1 MIFSLQNIVY
11 FMFILVIL
19 FVSAFDIKKEGKY
32 RFLYHV
38 GLLTICF
45 YWMTFVYIGLK
56 HEFSLDLL
64 MKYIVGFLLM
74 FFILLEQA
82 TTNSKSKI
90 VYRISWFTALF
101 LMMLFR
107 PL

>member
-1 MIFSLQNIVY
+1 MIFSLENIIY
-11 FMFILVIL
+11 FIFILVIIL
-19 FVSAFDIKKEGKY
+19 FSAFDIKKEGKY
-32 RFLYHV
+32 RFLYYA

-45 YWMTFVYIGLK
+45 YWMTFIYIGLK
-56 HEFSLDLL
+56 NEFSTDLF
-64 MKYIVGFLLM
+64 MKFILGFLLM

-82 TTNSKSKI
+82 TTKSKRKI
-90 VYRISWFTALF
+90 IYRIFWFIALF

>member
-1 MIFSLQNIVY
+1 
-11 FMFILVIL
+11 
-19 FVSAFDIKKEGKY
+19 
-32 RFLYHV
+32 
-38 GLLTICF
+38 
-45 YWMTFVYIGLK
+45 
-56 HEFSLDLL
+56 
-64 MKYIVGFLLM
+64 M

-82 TTNSKSKI
+82 TTNSKRKI